1 MSIKAN
7 SAADIDT
14 LLHPA
19 RAYKHPTDV
28 VADDDL
34 TLYEKRAILSSW
46 ASDAC
51 AVKDFPELRELSGAP
66 QVKFDEIMDALREL
80 DFQLERRVHAGAKS
94 SRRDSG
100 SDHSGNIP
108 ASQL

>member
-7 SAADIDT
+7 SAVDIDA

-51 AVKDFPELRELSGAP
+51 AVQDFPELREISGVA
-66 QVKFDEIMDALREL
+66 QVKFDEIVDALREL
-80 DFQLERRVHAGAKS
+80 DVQLERRVHTGAKPN
-94 SRRDSG
+94 RRNSG

-108 ASQL
+108 LM

>member
-1 MSIKAN
+1 MSIKPN
-7 SAADIDT
+7 SAVDIDA

-19 RAYKHPTDV
+19 RAYKRPRDV
-28 VADDDL
+28 VTDDDL

-51 AVKDFPELRELSGAP
+51 ALEDLPELRELSGAP

-80 DFQLERRVHAGAKS
+80 DFQLERRVHTGAKP
-94 SRRDSG
+94 SRRNSG

-108 ASQL
+108 AM